1 MRNEDYSQSRVQHA
15 LSDLIIAE
23 MFFMQ
28 ATLESAG
35 AISNALSE
43 LGEPRDRQRPMADLL
58 WDTAD
63 QAIDAYT
70 SRFRL
75 LRQLRDSGQH

>member
-1 MRNEDYSQSRVQHA
+1 MRNEDYSQTAVQSV
-15 LSDLIIAE
+15 LNDLVLAE
-23 MFFMQ
+23 MFLMQ

-35 AISNALSE
+35 AIGSALAE
-43 LGEPRDRQRPMADLL
+43 LGEENQRPVADLL

-63 QAIDAYT
+63 QAIDAYA

-75 LRQLRDSGQH
+75 LRQMRDSEQA

>member
-1 MRNEDYSQSRVQHA
+1 MRNEEYTQTRMQHV
-15 LSDLIIAE
+15 LSDLVMAE
-23 MFFMQ
+23 MFLMQ

-35 AISNALSE
+35 AIGSALAELSE
-43 LGEPRDRQRPMADLL
+43 DGSKRPVSDVL

-63 QAIDAYT
+63 QTIDAYS

-75 LRQLRDSGQH
+75 LREMRRSEQA